1 MTQRKPDDI
10 SWESWVDR
18 LIREAH
24 ERGEFDRLP
33 GRGRPLPG
41 IDGRHDELWWLKEK
55 LRRENVS
62 VVPPTLEIRRDIEE
76 ARERIARARSETEVR
91 RILAAINARIRH
103 LNAHATEGP
112 PSNVAPLNVD
122 REVARWSRS
131 EGRPADDP

>member
-1 MTQRKPDDI
+1 M
-10 SWESWVDR
+10 DR

-24 ERGEFDRLP
+24 QRGEFDRLP

-62 VVPPTLEIRRDIEE
+62 VVPPTLEIRRHIEE
-76 ARERIARARSETEVR
+76 ARERIAGAGSEDEVR
-91 RILAAINARIRH
+91 QTVAAINARIRH
-103 LNAHATEGP
+103 VNAHATAGP
-112 PSNVAPLNVD
+112 PSNVVPLNVD

-131 EGRPADDP
+131 RDRSEEG

>member
-24 ERGEFDRLP
+24 DRGEFDRLP

-62 VVPPTLEIRRDIEE
+62 VVPPTLEIRRHIEE
-76 ARERIARARSETEVR
+76 ARERIAGARSEEEVR
-91 RILAAINARIRH
+91 QIVAAINARIRH
-103 LNAHATEGP
+103 LNAHATAGP
-112 PSNVAPLNVD
+112 PSSVVPLNVD

-131 EGRPADDP
+131 KGRSDGDP